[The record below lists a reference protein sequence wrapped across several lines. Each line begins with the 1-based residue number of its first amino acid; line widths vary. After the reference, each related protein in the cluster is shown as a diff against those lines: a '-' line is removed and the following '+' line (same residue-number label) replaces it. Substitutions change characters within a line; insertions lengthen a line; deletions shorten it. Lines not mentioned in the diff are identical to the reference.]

1 MMWQNLVFLVSKVKK
16 KKCRFF
22 FFFLIFFYYYFLIH
36 LRENL
41 LRREQVVNIS
51 QASFRRAPVSAK
63 AARRTSLPSNILSAR
78 ISHCLAQIFM
88 VLGTIY
94 ILGTAQNCI

>member
-1 MMWQNLVFLVSKVKK
+1 MMWQNLVFLMSKVKK
-16 KKCRFF
+16 KKAD
-22 FFFLIFFYYYFLIH
+22 IFYFYFYFLIH
-36 LRENL
+36 LSANL

-63 AARRTSLPSNILSAR
+63 AASRTSLPSNILSAR

-94 ILGTAQNCI
+94 ILGTAQNSI